1 MVKSAKCYRMSE
13 KGKSKLCWG
22 WSWNNFIKEFEL
34 ELSTEG
40 FIVSSK
46 AKVVHEGMG
55 QKK

>member
-1 MVKSAKCYRMSE
+1 MSE

-22 WSWNNFIKEFEL
+22 WSWNNFIKEFVL

-46 AKVVHEGMG
+46 AKVVHKGMG